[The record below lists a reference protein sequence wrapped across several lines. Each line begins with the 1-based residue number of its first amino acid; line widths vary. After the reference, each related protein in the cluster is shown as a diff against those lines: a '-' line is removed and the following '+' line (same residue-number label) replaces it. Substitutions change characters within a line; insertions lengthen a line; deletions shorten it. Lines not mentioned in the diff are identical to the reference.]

1 MVTDYDCW
9 HDGHDSVTVDQVV
22 AVLHQNS
29 ANAARAVRAAV
40 AAMPLER
47 TCPCATALQ
56 FAILTSPEAIP
67 EAIQEKLAPLLGK
80 YIRKT

>member
-1 MVTDYDCW
+1 
-9 HDGHDSVTVDQVV
+9 
-22 AVLHQNS
+22 
-29 ANAARAVRAAV
+29 
-40 AAMPLER
+40 MPLER